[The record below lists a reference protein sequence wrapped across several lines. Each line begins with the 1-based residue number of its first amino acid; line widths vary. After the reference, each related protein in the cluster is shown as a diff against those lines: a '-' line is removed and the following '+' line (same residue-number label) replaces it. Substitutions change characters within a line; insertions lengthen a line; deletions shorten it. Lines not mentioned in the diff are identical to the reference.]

1 MNVEVGQA
9 AGITVELDVDR
20 LGSLISKQVAEQLA
34 GLFPSEAAEFWAA
47 LCDQAYRERRRV
59 AAMLDL
65 TCPHQDQCPHRPDV
79 LSGLRF
85 EGEPRERDGAHPAGR
100 AEPADGQAGAAPV
113 DAVAGHQRRGVVGRR
128 AGGHR
133 DPAG

>member
-1 MNVEVGQA
+1 MTEVLGQA
-9 AGITVELDVDR
+9 AGIRVELDVER
-20 LGSLISKQVAEQLA
+20 LGEQLSERVSKQVAEHLA

-65 TCPHQDQCPHRPDV
+65 TCPHQDQCPNKPDV
-79 LSGLRF
+79 LSGLKF
-85 EGEPRERDGAHPAGR
+85 EGEPHERDADGR
-100 AEPADGQAGAAPV
+100 AGAPPV
-113 DAVAGHQRRGVVGRR
+113 DTAAGHERHGAVGRR

-133 DPAG
+133 SAGG